1 MGQIRC
7 IHREWLIWEGKK
19 IRNHWERKERKNH
32 CNLRIP
38 TKERFSDYICG
49 FVHRWIG
56 LIFGQ
61 QFLHAWYLKLSGW
74 IGKKISGERDK
85 CFTLSALFFGILS
98 SCLYC
103 TNWGFVS
110 IWLFVTRFSALV
122 GGYLVSSFI
131 IVKLFLWSG
140 WPVIFILALRDF
152 SR

>member
-1 MGQIRC
+1 MDNSENY
-7 IHREWLIWEGKK
+7 REWLIWEGKK

-61 QFLHAWYLKLSGW
+61 QFLHAWYFKLSGW

-85 CFTLSALFFGILS
+85 YFAFFALYFGISS
-98 SCLYC
+98 SCIYC
-103 TNWGFVS
+103 TIWGSVL
-110 IWLFVTRFSALV
+110 IWLFVARFSALV
-122 GGYLVSSFI
+122 KDSLIFLLI
-131 IVKLFLWSG
+131 IVELFFWSG
-140 WPVIFILALRDF
+140 RPVIFTLALRGL